1 MYPITQ
7 EGVKW
12 LWEGKRQRIMC
23 WLPGWLW
30 LSWMAEVSALLR
42 DHRLLA
48 RAAPLFSI
56 YIIQTGLRAT
66 AKLQVEAWD
75 IKKTKKWG
83 LFCV

>member
-1 MYPITQ
+1 MAL
-7 EGVKW
+7 G
-12 LWEGKRQRIMC
+12 GKKAENHVLAAR
-23 WLPGWLW
+23 LALV
-30 LSWMAEVSALLR
+30 SWMAEVSALLR